1 MSLIRALMASISLP
15 PQPQAGFAQHFDSP
29 PRSDTIASRR
39 LTMPPMPNPP
49 FIFPARDP
57 DVADQE
63 TDRQTPPALPAF
75 SFNPGAGQSLQ
86 PSPAPPPNPR
96 GGGHRRRPSEF
107 VGGDQLVTP
116 DTGVAVADK
125 RDEPPS
131 PTPQPAVP
139 SGPPPGR
146 GPGRRHHAHRRS
158 AAVSG
163 VDLNAIQKALG
174 SNSAAPSVPTTPGD
188 RTFDSKHEDNQRP
201 LSYSATSIGRP
212 TPPAS
217 PQFPPVSSIPP
228 VPPIPSNI
236 HLQPAPMTEDLDIGR
251 PVSAASQEAPQIP
264 AAAPIQ
270 RPDNTG
276 PIEQVPVQKRTTKPR
291 PKTADASLAFDLMQ
305 SQNASDVT
313 AIKRSKSTGHSR
325 AHKSVSARH
334 LNPHANT
341 ETDAHSTDTSRPSF
355 SDDGSES
362 PSDTED
368 EGDDPHATK
377 KSRSKK
383 KKQKRVRHWAGSL
396 LGRSKGKR
404 HAKPETEKSESPERK
419 EKKTLRPPALTRTNS
434 EVGSFMEVDFDND
447 DVVVLRTPT
456 NTEAPVS
463 AEERDK
469 DIPPVPTVSLESAW
483 KPRSFYEQTAQDE
496 VLSSPIIDLDAALGP
511 FNTPD
516 MRSGKGNLSKFTVA
530 SQRMYSGGRRGE
542 FVGPEMR
549 YHRRTE
555 SAPIMTP
562 FDRSSL
568 GPIRLGG
575 ATGVETPDVF
585 YEEEEDEFLAA
596 NSSPRNELVSSQ
608 IAAAFSST
616 SEVDSQSAKS
626 DDTGDTLTRAP
637 ESAAETAP
645 TPTSVSAPIV
655 EPLSETTVEPTP
667 KPRAPQHRGLGIQAP
682 DEADNSLSAFAPME
696 QTARQPLHSANP
708 FGRPPRSPVEIL
720 RSEES
725 VARAPGPPSPDVSPG
740 FLAVDKRPATSP
752 HDLQPNIPPLSLSAG
767 VSPSDS
773 SFPSPDAPRMFNDRY
788 FSSHSYHH
796 LPSDYYN
803 HASVEDV
810 PSLTSSASTMTNT
823 MNRFSASFFPRARL
837 STDRAASFSAAVN
850 RRSSQANASKRSSL
864 ASLSKLVG
872 GPHSERSK
880 LYQEEKPPGD
890 SPDKSKK
897 KSRRISRL
905 MHFWKLKDKE
915 KTSTI
920 TEVETPSEHP

>member
-1 MSLIRALMASISLP
+1 MASISLP
-15 PQPQAGFAQHFDSP
+15 PQPRAGFAQHFDSSP
-29 PRSDTIASRR
+29 QSDTIASRR
-39 LTMPPMPNPP
+39 LTMPPLPNPP
-49 FIFPARDP
+49 FVFPARDP
-57 DVADQE
+57 DAADQE
-63 TDRQTPPALPAF
+63 TDRRTPPRSSGLL
-75 SFNPGAGQSLQ
+75 LQ
-86 PSPAPPPNPR
+86 PKR
-96 GGGHRRRPSEF
+96 GEF

-116 DTGVAVADK
+116 DTGVAADK

-174 SNSAAPSVPTTPGD
+174 SNPGAPSAPTTPGD
-188 RTFDSKHEDNQRP
+188 RTFDSGPEDIQRP

-217 PQFPPVSSIPP
+217 PKFPPC
-228 VPPIPSNI
+228 
-236 HLQPAPMTEDLDIGR
+236 LPAPTTEDPEIGR
-251 PVSAASQEAPQIP
+251 PVSAAPQEAPRIP
-264 AAAPIQ
+264 ADVPLQ
-270 RPDNTG
+270 RSDNPE
-276 PIEQVPVQKRTTKPR
+276 PIEQAPVRKRTTKPR

-305 SQNASDVT
+305 SQNTSDVA

-325 AHKSVSARH
+325 ARKSVSARH
-334 LNPHANT
+334 INTHVNT

-404 HAKPETEKSESPERK
+404 HAKPEAEKSESPERK
-419 EKKTLRPPALTRTNS
+419 EKKAPRPPALTRTNS

-469 DIPPVPTVSLESAW
+469 DIPPVPTASLESAW

-516 MRSGKGNLSKFTVA
+516 MRPAKGNLSKFTVA

-596 NSSPRNELVSSQ
+596 NQSPRNELVSSQ

-616 SEVDSQSAKS
+616 SEEDSQSVKS

-637 ESAAETAP
+637 ESTTETAAAP
-645 TPTSVSAPIV
+645 ASNPSASGPW
-655 EPLSETTVEPTP
+655 
-667 KPRAPQHRGLGIQAP
+667 
-682 DEADNSLSAFAPME
+682 NSGAGSGVQFSPAFAPIE
-696 QTARQPLHSANP
+696 QKARQPLQSANP

-720 RSEES
+720 RSEDS

-752 HDLQPNIPPLSLSAG
+752 HELHPNIPPLSLSAG

-773 SFPSPDAPRMFNDRY
+773 SFPSPDAPRLFNDRY

-890 SPDKSKK
+890 SPDKSRKK
-897 KSRRISRL
+897 GRRLSRL

-915 KTSTI
+915 KTSTSTI
-920 TEVETPSEHP
+920 AEAETPSEHP

>member
-1 MSLIRALMASISLP
+1 M
-15 PQPQAGFAQHFDSP
+15 
-29 PRSDTIASRR
+29 
-39 LTMPPMPNPP
+39 
-49 FIFPARDP
+49 
-57 DVADQE
+57 
-63 TDRQTPPALPAF
+63 
-75 SFNPGAGQSLQ
+75 
-86 PSPAPPPNPR
+86 
-96 GGGHRRRPSEF
+96 
-107 VGGDQLVTP
+107 VTP
-116 DTGVAVADK
+116 DTGVAAEK
-125 RDEPPS
+125 RDDPPS
-131 PTPQPAVP
+131 PTPVPAVP
-139 SGPPPGR
+139 SGPPSGR

-163 VDLNAIQKALG
+163 VDMNAIQKALAT
-174 SNSAAPSVPTTPGD
+174 SSAVPSAPNTPGD
-188 RTFDSKHEDNQRP
+188 RTFDSGHEDIQRP

-228 VPPIPSNI
+228 VPPIPSTI
-236 HLQPAPMTEDLDIGR
+236 HLQPTPTRTEDPESGR
-251 PVSAASQEAPQIP
+251 PVSAASREVPQIP
-264 AAAPIQ
+264 AALNLQHSDSP
-270 RPDNTG
+270 G
-276 PIEQVPVQKRTTKPR
+276 PIEQAPVRKRTTKPR

-305 SQNASDVT
+305 SQNTSNVA

-325 AHKSVSARH
+325 AHKSVSTRH
-334 LNPHANT
+334 VNTHVNT

-362 PSDTED
+362 LSDTED

-383 KKQKRVRHWAGSL
+383 KKPKRVRHWAGSL
-396 LGRSKGKR
+396 LGRSKAKR
-404 HAKPETEKSESPERK
+404 HAKPEAEKSESPERK
-419 EKKTLRPPALTRTNS
+419 DKKAPRPPALTRTNS

-463 AEERDK
+463 TEEREK

-516 MRSGKGNLSKFTVA
+516 MRPAKGNLSKFTVA

-549 YHRRTE
+549 YHRRAE
-555 SAPIMTP
+555 SAPIMPP

-596 NSSPRNELVSSQ
+596 NQSPRSELVSSQ

-616 SEVDSQSAKS
+616 SEEDNQSIKS

-637 ESAAETAP
+637 EPATETAP
-645 TPTSVSAPIV
+645 SPVSVPASVPASIAEPSSEAPI
-655 EPLSETTVEPTP
+655 EPTP
-667 KPRAPQHRGLGIQAP
+667 KPRTPQNRGLGIQASN
-682 DEADNSLSAFAPME
+682 DNSPSNFAPTE
-696 QTARQPLHSANP
+696 QKARQPLHNANP

-725 VARAPGPPSPDVSPG
+725 VSRAPGPPSPDVSPG

-752 HDLQPNIPPLSLSAG
+752 HELQPHIPPLSLSAG

-773 SFPSPDAPRMFNDRY
+773 SFPSPDAPRLFNDRY

-880 LYQEEKPPGD
+880 LYQEEKPPGE
-890 SPDKSKK
+890 SPDKSRKK
-897 KSRRISRL
+897 GRRISRL

-915 KTSTI
+915 KTNTI
-920 TEVETPSEHP
+920 IEAESPSEHP

>member
-1 MSLIRALMASISLP
+1 MASISLP
-15 PQPQAGFAQHFDSP
+15 PQPRAGFAQHFDSSP
-29 PRSDTIASRR
+29 QPDTIATRR
-39 LTMPPMPNPP
+39 LTMPPLPNPP
-49 FIFPARDP
+49 FVFPARDP
-57 DVADQE
+57 DATDQE
-63 TDRQTPPALPAF
+63 TDRRTPPALPAF
-75 SFNPGAGQSLQ
+75 SFNPGVGKSLQ
-86 PSPAPPPNPR
+86 PSPSPAPHPNPR

-116 DTGVAVADK
+116 DTGVAAEK

-174 SNSAAPSVPTTPGD
+174 SNPVLRLPLATAPLTLAMKIFNARSLIRRRALAA
-188 RTFDSKHEDNQRP
+188 QRLQHLP
-201 LSYSATSIGRP
+201 NS
-212 TPPAS
+212 
-217 PQFPPVSSIPP
+217 PPVSSIPP
-228 VPPIPSNI
+228 VPPIPSTI
-236 HLQPAPMTEDLDIGR
+236 HIQPAPKTEDPEIGR
-251 PVSAASQEAPQIP
+251 PGSAASQEASRIP
-264 AAAPIQ
+264 ADVPLQ
-270 RPDNTG
+270 PSDNPG
-276 PIEQVPVQKRTTKPR
+276 PIEQAPVRKRTTKPR

-305 SQNASDVT
+305 SQNTSDVA
-313 AIKRSKSTGHSR
+313 AIKRSKSTGHTR
-325 AHKSVSARH
+325 ARKSVSARH
-334 LNPHANT
+334 INTHVNT

-368 EGDDPHATK
+368 EGDDPNATK
-377 KSRSKK
+377 KLRSKK

-404 HAKPETEKSESPERK
+404 HAKPEAEKSESPERK
-419 EKKTLRPPALTRTNS
+419 EKKAPRPPALTRTNS

-456 NTEAPVS
+456 STEAPVS

-516 MRSGKGNLSKFTVA
+516 MRPAKGNLSKFTVA

-596 NSSPRNELVSSQ
+596 NQSPRSELVSSQ

-616 SEVDSQSAKS
+616 SEEDIQSVKS
-626 DDTGDTLTRAP
+626 DDTSDTLTRAP
-637 ESAAETAP
+637 ESTTETTPAP
-645 TPTSVSAPIV
+645 ANVPAPIA
-655 EPLSETTVEPTP
+655 EPLPETTVEPTP
-667 KPRAPQHRGLGIQAP
+667 KPRTPRHQGLGIQAP
-682 DEADNSLSAFAPME
+682 DKAYNSPPAFAPTD
-696 QTARQPLHSANP
+696 QKARQPSHSANP

-720 RSEES
+720 RSEDS

-752 HDLQPNIPPLSLSAG
+752 HELQPNIPPLSLSAG

-773 SFPSPDAPRMFNDRY
+773 SFPSPDAPRLFNDRY

-890 SPDKSKK
+890 SPDKSRKK
-897 KSRRISRL
+897 GRRLSRL

-920 TEVETPSEHP
+920 TEAETPSEHP